1 MHLMIP
7 GAGSTVE
14 AFCQDPA
21 FRPHL
26 GFMVTPNTGNS
37 IKRLCGWGVPWCAD
51 NAAFSRFDSRCFLA
65 MCRKIQEAPTPP
77 VFVTVPDQVGNHE
90 CTSYLFDRWLRYL
103 DALGFDLPW
112 AFVLQNGIE
121 GPRDVPW
128 DLITAVFIG
137 GDDDFKE
144 DAVVT
149 FELIP
154 EARRRGKWVH
164 MGRVNGRRRLR
175 LALHADVDSVDGS
188 SMARFS
194 RTLIPRFVQ
203 MTRDLTEERDRL
215 DATSARLEA
224 EIAALDRARP
234 AAPVASTGLRAPGA
248 ANEHEAAA

>member
-14 AFCQDPA
+14 AFCQDPV

-37 IKRLCGWGVPWCAD
+37 IQRLCSWGIPWCAD
-51 NAAFSRFDSRCFLA
+51 NAAFNHSRFDSGRFLA
-65 MCRKIQEAPTPP
+65 MCRKIQKAPTPP
-77 VFVTVPDQVGNHE
+77 VFVTVPDQVGSHE
-90 CTSYLFDRWLRYL
+90 CSSYLFEGWLRYL

-121 GPRDVPW
+121 SPEDVPW
-128 DLITAVFIG
+128 DFIQAVFIG

-144 DAVVT
+144 DTLVT
-149 FELIP
+149 CELIP

-175 LALHADVDSVDGS
+175 LALLADVDSVDGS
-188 SMARFS
+188 SLARFS
-194 RTLIPRFVQ
+194 RTWIPKFVA
-203 MTRDLTEERDRL
+203 DLWSLEAERDRL
-215 DATSARLEA
+215 DALIARQEREIEELDSHISLLRKESA
-224 EIAALDRARP
+224 
-234 AAPVASTGLRAPGA
+234 
-248 ANEHEAAA
+248 

>member
-7 GAGSTVE
+7 GAGKTVE

-37 IKRLCGWGVPWCAD
+37 IKRICTWGIPWCAD
-51 NAAFSRFDSRCFLA
+51 NAAFKLDRFDQGRYLA
-65 MCRKIQEAPTPP
+65 MCRKIQAAPTPP

-90 CTSYLFDRWLRYL
+90 CTSYLFDKWVRYL

-121 GPRDVPW
+121 GSDDVPW
-128 DLITAVFIG
+128 DQIAAVFIG

-144 DAVVT
+144 DAAVT
-149 FELIP
+149 LDIIP

-175 LALHADVDSVDGS
+175 LALLADVDSVDGS
-188 SMARFS
+188 SLARFS
-194 RTLIPRFVQ
+194 RTWIPKFVG
-203 MTRDLTEERDRL
+203 DIWSLEAERDRL
-215 DATSARLEA
+215 DALIARQER
-224 EIAALDRARP
+224 EIEALDSRNRLLRKEP
-234 AAPVASTGLRAPGA
+234 A
-248 ANEHEAAA
+248 